1 MTSVLPPPRR
11 TRPANRRSL
20 IADAA
25 TGLFAARGYEFVNM
39 SEIAA
44 AVAVRPSALYR
55 HFSSKEQLLQE
66 ILLQGVRGLESAV
79 AAVDLSTAD
88 RAEGT
93 DKADGLLPLAALI
106 VDNRDT
112 VALLAREVPHL
123 SDEPRDRVRSGLLTV
138 ARLFA
143 DRIAAGRPGTPAY
156 AADFLARATL
166 AVLQSPAYRH
176 PELPPADLAAEAAR
190 LAGRVVAA
198 PLPPRFSGE
207 QRPPKAAGLLPF
219 SRREAL
225 LAQAVAL
232 FAART
237 YASVSLEDVA
247 ATLGSTG
254 PSVYNHFPSKSAIL
268 VTALARGSAVLSM
281 QVADTL
287 AAATSPGDALAALLR
302 SYAEFAAS
310 HPALIDL
317 MISEVRSL
325 PADDRQA
332 TLTAQRDYVA
342 ELVQLLQ
349 QVHPALGPAQAG
361 VRIQAA
367 LMIANDIARTPPLRD
382 LAASTEAVA
391 ALCDQVLA
399 LPPATSRASTA

>member
-93 DKADGLLPLAALI
+93 DKADSLLPLAALI

-198 PLPPRFSGE
+198 PLPPRFSGRRR
-207 QRPPKAAGLLPF
+207 QPACCPSPAVRPCWPRR
-219 SRREAL
+219 SRC
-225 LAQAVAL
+225 
-232 FAART
+232 
-237 YASVSLEDVA
+237 SPP
-247 ATLGSTG
+247 G
-254 PSVYNHFPSKSAIL
+254 P
-268 VTALARGSAVLSM
+268 T
-281 QVADTL
+281 
-287 AAATSPGDALAALLR
+287 
-302 SYAEFAAS
+302 
-310 HPALIDL
+310 PA
-317 MISEVRSL
+317 
-325 PADDRQA
+325 
-332 TLTAQRDYVA
+332 
-342 ELVQLLQ
+342 
-349 QVHPALGPAQAG
+349 
-361 VRIQAA
+361 
-367 LMIANDIARTPPLRD
+367 
-382 LAASTEAVA
+382 
-391 ALCDQVLA
+391 
-399 LPPATSRASTA
+399 